1 MKEEINVK
9 KEKND
14 IHKKFDVIM
23 DVSTELKVPHKSRG
37 DEDILISF
45 NSNRMK
51 KDLLI
56 FKDELLKDLKRLQT
70 KLYEK
75 AEDNEIYTKE
85 KIEEFNLQI
94 KKYSEKVMSL
104 SNSIITDK
112 AIRENVESLIEY
124 KNKNQ
129 EIVMTNGIQLDNLE
143 KEFYNNIYRI
153 DNILKESVIYP
164 GIIGN
169 ITKFKTFHDFIDYIL
184 NECSLNISFREKT
197 SLDINNLRNNDE
209 KIIFNL
215 TNKLEKAKK
224 ALSLYTD
231 TCIKKIE
238 NKINNL
244 NDALNDRINN
254 YRIESMTYSENM
266 KKASESLLKQ
276 VNSRIQTK
284 NDIFN
289 KFDEKMNIINKEHSR
304 IIKYFT
310 GYKNEFNEMRRA
322 FKEMMD
328 AINTKDFSGMNRK
341 INKLKTRRSFMINNN
356 DFQAF
361 ENKLKNI
368 NNVIH
373 PISMN
378 DMFMSSTKTSILSV
392 KFDNLSNEKEK
403 DKNSYDKFLKEFK
416 RIGTEN
422 KRLSKIIEQKEFLID
437 KKIKNEDLKIEE
449 NPKKL
454 HKKKNKIKND
464 IYLEFN
470 NQNNNIKLVE
480 KKKNKYNSVCAPNKI
495 LKTNI
500 LNQILGIFGNNDNK
514 KYSLKKSPK
523 DPIYNTSISKS
534 EKSLIS
540 LSSKPS
546 EENRMNNIKTKYKT
560 NLILSERNESKKAI
574 NKDNN
579 KLNIIKKEYQEDID
593 SKSDKNWGT
602 KINCFEN
609 KIYNSNLTQKKIK
622 KENKIEKKIE
632 DYNYIENNKKSAQQN
647 LLKNIYI
654 TIDGSNQL
662 EINPSS
668 LLNDGNK
675 KDIVNSVKSLM
686 SNKMSKTLSG
696 YPKIVT
702 NKGERIIVSSRPV
715 YQKQKFNLY
724 TNPNVLALNHS
735 IHDLYENNNKKQN
748 NIFQNKQLLMRMK
761 KSINGNKSE
770 NKKISFN
777 NNLYLS
783 QK

>member
-1 MKEEINVK
+1 
-9 KEKND
+9 
-14 IHKKFDVIM
+14 M

-45 NSNRMK
+45 NSNTMK

-224 ALSLYTD
+224 GLSLYTD

-276 VNSRIQTK
+276 VNSIIQTK

-378 DMFMSSTKTSILSV
+378 DMFMSSTKTSRLSV

-422 KRLSKIIEQKEFLID
+422 KRLSKIIEQKDFLID

-449 NPKKL
+449 NPKKS

-480 KKKNKYNSVCAPNKI
+480 KKKNK
-495 LKTNI
+495 
-500 LNQILGIFGNNDNK
+500 
-514 KYSLKKSPK
+514 
-523 DPIYNTSISKS
+523 
-534 EKSLIS
+534 
-540 LSSKPS
+540 
-546 EENRMNNIKTKYKT
+546 
-560 NLILSERNESKKAI
+560 
-574 NKDNN
+574 
-579 KLNIIKKEYQEDID
+579 
-593 SKSDKNWGT
+593 
-602 KINCFEN
+602 
-609 KIYNSNLTQKKIK
+609 
-622 KENKIEKKIE
+622 
-632 DYNYIENNKKSAQQN
+632 
-647 LLKNIYI
+647 
-654 TIDGSNQL
+654 
-662 EINPSS
+662 
-668 LLNDGNK
+668 
-675 KDIVNSVKSLM
+675 
-686 SNKMSKTLSG
+686 
-696 YPKIVT
+696 
-702 NKGERIIVSSRPV
+702 
-715 YQKQKFNLY
+715 
-724 TNPNVLALNHS
+724 
-735 IHDLYENNNKKQN
+735 
-748 NIFQNKQLLMRMK
+748 
-761 KSINGNKSE
+761 
-770 NKKISFN
+770 
-777 NNLYLS
+777 
-783 QK
+783 